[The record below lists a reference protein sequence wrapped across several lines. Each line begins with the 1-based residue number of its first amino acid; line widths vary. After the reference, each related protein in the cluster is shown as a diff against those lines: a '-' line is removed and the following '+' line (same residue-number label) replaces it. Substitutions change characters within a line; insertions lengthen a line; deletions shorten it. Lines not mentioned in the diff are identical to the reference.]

1 MKVGMNLLLWTAF
14 VEEAHFPILE
24 KIKKTGY
31 DGVEIPLFDGD
42 AEHYKKIKKELDN
55 LGLGCT
61 AVTVVNADTNP
72 ISPDASVRKAALDRI
87 KWALDMTSVMGGDV
101 LAGPYH
107 SALGVFSGQPPTA
120 DERKR
125 AVEVLTQAADHAQK
139 VKVKIAIEYLNRF
152 ECYFLT
158 NALDAKNLVREIN
171 HPYFGTMYDTFHANI
186 EEKNISQAIASMEDT
201 YVHVHISEN
210 DRGTP
215 GSGHVHWD
223 ETFKA
228 LRKAKYDGWLTIEAF
243 GRALPDLAAATKIW
257 RDMFPSPEDVYG
269 NGFKFIKEKWKD
281 LQFRKPKTHA
291 LNIGFNYDFS
301 NNVLGYDLG
310 YWYKPSNIGLTY
322 GASLL
327 LRTDFTNTKIGFA
340 PVLGY
345 KIWQFHIQTG
355 YQFLSKAR
363 TNFFTTNTL
372 FIDIRFVLINNTKI
386 KK

>member
-14 VEEAHFPILE
+14 VTEEHFPILE

-61 AVTVVNADTNP
+61 TVTVVNAETNP
-72 ISPDASVRKAALDRI
+72 ISPDASIRKAGLERI
-87 KWALDMTSVMGGDV
+87 KWALDMTSVMGGDL

-158 NALDAKNLVREIN
+158 NAMDAKNLVREIN

-186 EEKNISQAIASMEDT
+186 EEKNISHAIASMEDT

-269 NGFKFIKEKWKD
+269 NGFKFIKEKWEAFK
-281 LQFRKPKTHA
+281 
-291 LNIGFNYDFS
+291 
-301 NNVLGYDLG
+301 
-310 YWYKPSNIGLTY
+310 
-322 GASLL
+322 
-327 LRTDFTNTKIGFA
+327 
-340 PVLGY
+340 
-345 KIWQFHIQTG
+345 
-355 YQFLSKAR
+355 
-363 TNFFTTNTL
+363 
-372 FIDIRFVLINNTKI
+372 
-386 KK
+386 

>member
-14 VEEAHFPILE
+14 VTEEHFPILE

-72 ISPDASVRKAALDRI
+72 ISPDASIRKAGLERI
-87 KWALDMTSVMGGDV
+87 KWALDMTSVMGGDL

-125 AVEVLTQAADHAQK
+125 AVEVLTQAAEHAQK

-201 YVHVHISEN
+201 YIHVHISEN

-269 NGFKFIKEKWKD
+269 NGFKFIKEKWEAFK
-281 LQFRKPKTHA
+281 
-291 LNIGFNYDFS
+291 
-301 NNVLGYDLG
+301 
-310 YWYKPSNIGLTY
+310 
-322 GASLL
+322 
-327 LRTDFTNTKIGFA
+327 
-340 PVLGY
+340 
-345 KIWQFHIQTG
+345 
-355 YQFLSKAR
+355 
-363 TNFFTTNTL
+363 
-372 FIDIRFVLINNTKI
+372 
-386 KK
+386 

>member
-14 VEEAHFPILE
+14 VTEEHFPILE

-61 AVTVVNADTNP
+61 AVTVVNAETNP
-72 ISPDASVRKAALDRI
+72 ISPDASIRKAGLERI
-87 KWALDMTSVMGGDV
+87 KWALDMTSVMGGDL

-201 YVHVHISEN
+201 YIHVHISEN

-269 NGFKFIKEKWKD
+269 NGFKFIKEKWEAFK
-281 LQFRKPKTHA
+281 
-291 LNIGFNYDFS
+291 
-301 NNVLGYDLG
+301 
-310 YWYKPSNIGLTY
+310 
-322 GASLL
+322 
-327 LRTDFTNTKIGFA
+327 
-340 PVLGY
+340 
-345 KIWQFHIQTG
+345 
-355 YQFLSKAR
+355 
-363 TNFFTTNTL
+363 
-372 FIDIRFVLINNTKI
+372 
-386 KK
+386 

>member
-14 VEEAHFPILE
+14 VTEEHFPILE

-61 AVTVVNADTNP
+61 TVTVVNADTNP
-72 ISPDASVRKAALDRI
+72 ISPDASVRKTALDRI
-87 KWALDMTSVMGGDV
+87 KWALDMTSVMGGDL

-139 VKVKIAIEYLNRF
+139 VNVKIAIEYLNRF

-158 NALDAKNLVREIN
+158 NAMDAKNLVREIN

-186 EEKNISQAIASMEDT
+186 EEKNISHAIASMEDT

-269 NGFKFIKEKWKD
+269 NGFKFIKEKWEAFK
-281 LQFRKPKTHA
+281 
-291 LNIGFNYDFS
+291 
-301 NNVLGYDLG
+301 
-310 YWYKPSNIGLTY
+310 
-322 GASLL
+322 
-327 LRTDFTNTKIGFA
+327 
-340 PVLGY
+340 
-345 KIWQFHIQTG
+345 
-355 YQFLSKAR
+355 
-363 TNFFTTNTL
+363 
-372 FIDIRFVLINNTKI
+372 
-386 KK
+386 

>member
-1 MKVGMNLLLWTAF
+1 MKVGMNLLLWTAY
-14 VEEAHFPILE
+14 VTEEHFPILE

-72 ISPDASVRKAALDRI
+72 ISPDAAIRAAGLERI
-87 KWALDMTSVMGGDV
+87 KWALDMTSALGGDV

-107 SALGVFSGQPPTA
+107 SALGEFTGQPPTQ
-120 DERKR
+120 EEHKR
-125 AVEVLTQAADHAQK
+125 AVEVLSKAADHAQK
-139 VKVKIAIEYLNRF
+139 VNVKIAIEYLNRF

-186 EEKNISQAIASMEDT
+186 EEKNITKAIESMEDT

-228 LRKAKYDGWLTIEAF
+228 LRKAKYNGWLTIEAF

-269 NGFKFIKEKWKD
+269 NGFKFIKEKWEAFK
-281 LQFRKPKTHA
+281 
-291 LNIGFNYDFS
+291 
-301 NNVLGYDLG
+301 
-310 YWYKPSNIGLTY
+310 
-322 GASLL
+322 
-327 LRTDFTNTKIGFA
+327 
-340 PVLGY
+340 
-345 KIWQFHIQTG
+345 
-355 YQFLSKAR
+355 
-363 TNFFTTNTL
+363 
-372 FIDIRFVLINNTKI
+372 
-386 KK
+386 

>member
-1 MKVGMNLLLWTAF
+1 MNLLVWTAF
-14 VEEAHFPILE
+14 VTEEHFPILE

-72 ISPDASVRKAALDRI
+72 ISPDASIRKAGLERI
-87 KWALDMTSVMGGDV
+87 KWALDMTSVMGGDL

-125 AVEVLTQAADHAQK
+125 AIEVLTQAADHAQK

-269 NGFKFIKEKWKD
+269 NGFKFIKEKWEAFK
-281 LQFRKPKTHA
+281 
-291 LNIGFNYDFS
+291 
-301 NNVLGYDLG
+301 
-310 YWYKPSNIGLTY
+310 
-322 GASLL
+322 
-327 LRTDFTNTKIGFA
+327 
-340 PVLGY
+340 
-345 KIWQFHIQTG
+345 
-355 YQFLSKAR
+355 
-363 TNFFTTNTL
+363 
-372 FIDIRFVLINNTKI
+372 
-386 KK
+386 

>member
-14 VEEAHFPILE
+14 VTEEHFPILE

-61 AVTVVNADTNP
+61 AVTVVNAETNP
-72 ISPDASVRKAALDRI
+72 ISPDASIRKAGLERI
-87 KWALDMTSVMGGDV
+87 KWALDMTSVMGGDL

-139 VKVKIAIEYLNRF
+139 VNVKIAIEYLNRF

-158 NALDAKNLVREIN
+158 NAMDAKNLVREIN

-186 EEKNISQAIASMEDT
+186 EEKNISHAIASMEDT

-269 NGFKFIKEKWKD
+269 NGFKFIKEKWEAFK
-281 LQFRKPKTHA
+281 
-291 LNIGFNYDFS
+291 
-301 NNVLGYDLG
+301 
-310 YWYKPSNIGLTY
+310 
-322 GASLL
+322 
-327 LRTDFTNTKIGFA
+327 
-340 PVLGY
+340 
-345 KIWQFHIQTG
+345 
-355 YQFLSKAR
+355 
-363 TNFFTTNTL
+363 
-372 FIDIRFVLINNTKI
+372 
-386 KK
+386 